1 MKQHLCLPAAILGLA
16 LLNATPGVHA
26 QITVDHSKII
36 NGTVA
41 PGIPAEYPL
50 RLNKSG
56 HYVLTGDLWAPAGKI
71 GIQVTADNVT
81 IDLNGFTL
89 RSGVQCARFH
99 PQPHLVTCFDQN
111 WQPVVENSF
120 HGITTNRIDTVVRN
134 GRVKGFSGHGI
145 WASGAITLE
154 NLIVGSNAGSGVVF
168 GHVQTRSSR
177 LSGVVAESNAG
188 DGVQAQNA
196 LVERSIFSSNGRH
209 GLQAT
214 RTAVMHSTVRGNLGR
229 GIDALVSTTL
239 LGLTMFDNAG
249 GAMAGPAVSLGS
261 NFDGVAPF

>member
-1 MKQHLCLPAAILGLA
+1 MRQALCLPAAILGLA
-16 LLNATPGVHA
+16 LLHAAPGVRA
-26 QITVDHSKII
+26 QITVDHSKVI

-50 RLNKSG
+50 RLNKPG
-56 HYVLTGDLWAPAGKI
+56 HYILTSDLWAPAGKV
-71 GIQVTADNVT
+71 GIQVSADNVT

-89 RSGVQCARFH
+89 TSGVQCARFH
-99 PQPHLVTCFDQN
+99 PQPQLVTCFDKN
-111 WQPVVENSF
+111 WQPVVENHF
-120 HGITTNRIDTVVRN
+120 HGIATNRIDTVVRN

-154 NLIVGSNAGSGVVF
+154 NVIVGSNAGSGVVL

-188 DGVQAQNA
+188 DGARVQNA
-196 LVERSIFSSNGRH
+196 LVERSVFSSNGRH
-209 GLQAT
+209 GLQAA
-214 RTAVMHSTVRGNLGR
+214 RTAVLHSTVRGNLGL
-229 GIDALVSTTL
+229 GLDALFPSTL

-249 GAMAGPAVSLGS
+249 GAMAGPVVSLGS
-261 NFDGVAPF
+261 NFDGTAPF